1 MTGVQTCALPI
12 FERGDREGHHP
23 SAPGCPIG
31 RPSKKEEITRQVAAQ
46 PQEPKVARQQAQI
59 AVVRQSAL
67 DSESEEAIREA
78 LGRLMRGRTVIAI
91 AHRLSTVRSLDRIVV
106 LQLAQVVQDGPPD
119 LLIRRDGPYR
129 RLVERE
135 MDRLATRAAA

>member
-1 MTGVQTCALPI
+1 
-12 FERGDREGHHP
+12 
-23 SAPGCPIG
+23 
-31 RPSKKEEITRQVAAQ
+31 
-46 PQEPKVARQQAQI
+46 
-59 AVVRQSAL
+59 VVRQSAL

-129 RLVERE
+129 RLVQRE
-135 MDRLATRAAA
+135 MDRLATQAAA